1 MSSTQSQTAR
11 CENTTP
17 GKTPPFLT
25 AGDITPEGLRSWELG
40 CENYFRLKSVAE
52 DVQVAK
58 VVGHLLDPRVQDWIS
73 NNGDRLTALSFSEF
87 MDEVRTYW
95 LPSDWAEAIQQKMLS
110 STQGNKAFHLW
121 AVEVESLNVLL
132 RGSEFHLTED
142 HLRFHL
148 ESHMHP
154 DLTAEYR
161 LTAARR
167 EKRFRAWLDL
177 VRLLDEKRIHDAAKI
192 DAAIR
197 KKPFQPSRT
206 ANATTSNPKAPDGR
220 VRTRPPALTI
230 EERQLLRDNS
240 GCFKCRRLFQN
251 HTTHNCP
258 NDFPDAKNY
267 KAVTAADV
275 EAARKK
281 RAKPVTAVIEDE
293 PASKRSRITEEDDTD
308 AVAVVMPSAVLGDGT
323 DSGEEYVA
331 PLSVPHLRWP
341 CLLEGPNL
349 TFPLPV
355 KALIDSGS
363 HLVLIDETL
372 VAKLGL
378 RRRPLHKSLHVSV
391 ALSSGDREVRSL
403 ESYVVLSCL
412 SPDARFRSRSVR
424 AIIAPGLCTPLLL
437 GLPFLSHNQLVVDHA
452 LRTCINKDTG
462 YDLMNSPAP
471 VPEVASTSVCGV
483 DIIGAVQNR
492 IEVLAAAEELSK
504 RDAQLKVEFADRF
517 PADIPPTEALPDDVL
532 FRVQPK
538 DANKVIQLRSYDC
551 PKKYREAWK

>member
-1 MSSTQSQTAR
+1 MSSAQSLIAR

-25 AGDITPEGLRSWELG
+25 AGDITPEGLHSWELG
-40 CENYFRLKSVAE
+40 CENYFWLKSVAE

-58 VVGHLLDPRVQDWIS
+58 VVGHLLDPHVQDWIS
-73 NNGDRLTALSFSEF
+73 NNGDRLTALTFAEF

-161 LTAARR
+161 LTAARHK
-167 EKRFRAWLDL
+167 KRFRAWLNL
-177 VRLLDEKRIHDAAKI
+177 VRLLDEKRIHDATKL
-192 DAAIR
+192 DAALR
-197 KKPFQPSRT
+197 KKPFQPSCSVNTT
-206 ANATTSNPKAPDGR
+206 ASNSKAPDGR
-220 VRTRPPALTI
+220 ARTRPPALTV

-240 GCFKCRRLFQN
+240 GCFKCRCLFQN
-251 HTTHNCP
+251 HTMHNCP
-258 NDFPDAKNY
+258 NDFPEAKNY
-267 KAVTAADV
+267 KVLTAADV
-275 EAARKK
+275 EAAKKK
-281 RAKPVTAVIEDE
+281 RTKPVAAVIEEE
-293 PASKRSRITEEDDTD
+293 PAAKRARITEVDDDTD
-308 AVAVVMPSAVLGDGT
+308 AIAVVMPSAALGDGT

-331 PLSVPHLRWP
+331 PLSVPHLRWS

-349 TFPLPV
+349 TFPLSV
-355 KALIDSGS
+355 KVLIDSGS
-363 HLVLIDETL
+363 HLVLIDESL
-372 VAKLGL
+372 IAKLGL
-378 RRRPLHKSLHVSV
+378 RRHQLHKSLNVSV
-391 ALSSGDREVRSL
+391 ALSSGDREVMSL
-403 ESYVVLSCL
+403 GNYVTLSCL
-412 SPDARFRSRSVR
+412 SSDSRFRSRSVR

-437 GLPFLSHNQLVVDHA
+437 GLPFLSHNKLVIDHA
-452 LRTCINKDTG
+452 LRTCISKDTG
-462 YDLMNSPAP
+462 YDLMNPP
-471 VPEVASTSVCGV
+471 GSVCSPSPV
-483 DIIGAVQNR
+483 TPSVQAVKK
-492 IEVLAAAEELSK
+492 IKGDVLAVAEELTK
-504 RDAQLKVEFADRF
+504 RDARLKVEFADRF
-517 PADIPPTEALPDDVL
+517 PADIPPTDALPDDVL

-538 DANKVIQLRSYDC
+538 DANRVIQLRSYDC